1 VTAQRSVASRV
12 AGAAVGVATLAGVV
26 AVATVLWLL
35 GGYRPAAPG
44 GDPTLLPAGV
54 SASQGWAR
62 WHAISVAVAAVA
74 SLVATGAALAER
86 SWWRAA
92 AATVAMA
99 GLLVVLATIPL
110 LRWDQLALW
119 AVTIGT
125 DIAGYGVA
133 AFDDRVRFV
142 LVDDQEVTPAQ
153 YAVAL
158 VAHLAGHA
166 VAVAGIAAGAVLQL
180 RGRRS
185 SSSSR

>member
-1 VTAQRSVASRV
+1 MTAERTVASRV
-12 AGAAVGVATLAGVV
+12 A
-26 AVATVLWLL
+26 AVAIAAATVAGLIAAGTALWLL
-35 GGYRPAAPG
+35 GGYRPAPPSEG
-44 GDPTLLPAGV
+44 VLVSGGV
-54 SASQGWAR
+54 SGSRTWEIGHSASVTVALL
-62 WHAISVAVAAVA
+62 ASVAAA
-74 SLVATGAALAER
+74 GAALAER

-92 AATVAMA
+92 AATVAIT
-99 GLLVVLATIPL
+99 GLLVVLATAPL

-119 AVTIGT
+119 AITVGT
-125 DIAGYGVA
+125 DIAGYAVA

-158 VAHLAGHA
+158 VVHLVAHA
-166 VAVAGIAAGAVLQL
+166 VALAGIVAGAVLQL